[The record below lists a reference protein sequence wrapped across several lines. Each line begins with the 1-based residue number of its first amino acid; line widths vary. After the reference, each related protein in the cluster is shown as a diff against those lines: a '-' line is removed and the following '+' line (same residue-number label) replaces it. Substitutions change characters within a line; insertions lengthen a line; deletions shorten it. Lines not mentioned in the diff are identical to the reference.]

1 MPYWIKQPAE
11 LAERLAQRPA
21 RIGLDTEFVRE
32 RTYWPQLAL
41 VQMAVADEILLI
53 DPLIPGMPQ
62 ALAPWLSDPA
72 ILKVMHSASEDL
84 VAFKCACGALPRPLF
99 DTQIGAG
106 LAGIGAG
113 MGYQKLVLEITGV
126 HLAKGETRSDWLRR
140 PLSPA
145 QLEYAADD
153 VRHLFAIH
161 DALQQR
167 LQALDRSTWLHEDGE
182 RLLGTVEH
190 DDGERWPHLGMRA
203 AQFMDPPSQ
212 QRLLRL
218 LRWRDV
224 QARHSDKP
232 RSWILDNELA
242 ATLARF
248 PPDDRNA
255 LQALL
260 DKHPKAP
267 RKLGEALWQAL
278 TTPLPDE
285 ADAPLALAAS
295 DDNKAALKRLQ
306 DAVSARSA
314 ELGLPDGLL
323 ASRKHLEALL
333 ESGQWP
339 QPLAGWRRRELEATL
354 QPLLQG
360 WLPAHIDPAAATV
373 EMPPIR
379 LGSFQAHSMHCLI
392 SPPRFIRRETQATAM
407 PRIKPSP
414 IKKARGYLAF
424 LTDQYLTSGNFRS
437 GWRAFHSL

>member
-41 VQMAVADEILLI
+41 VQMAVADDILLI

-62 ALAPWLSDPA
+62 ALAPWLSDPS

-161 DALQQR
+161 DALQER
-167 LQALDRSTWLHEDGE
+167 LQLLDRGAWLHEDGE

-190 DDGERWPHLGMRA
+190 DEGERWPHLGMRS
-203 AQFMDPPSQ
+203 AQFMDRPAQ

-218 LRWRDV
+218 LRWRDA

-248 PPDDRNA
+248 PPADRHG
-255 LQALL
+255 LQAML

-267 RKLGEALWQAL
+267 RKLGDALWQAL
-278 TTPLPDE
+278 ATPLPDE
-285 ADAPLALAAS
+285 ADAPLALASS
-295 DDNKAALKRLQ
+295 DENKAALKRLQ
-306 DAVSARSA
+306 DAVCARSA

-354 QPLLQG
+354 QPLIG
-360 WLPAHIDPAAATV
+360 GA
-373 EMPPIR
+373 
-379 LGSFQAHSMHCLI
+379 G
-392 SPPRFIRRETQATAM
+392 
-407 PRIKPSP
+407 
-414 IKKARGYLAF
+414 
-424 LTDQYLTSGNFRS
+424 
-437 GWRAFHSL
+437 